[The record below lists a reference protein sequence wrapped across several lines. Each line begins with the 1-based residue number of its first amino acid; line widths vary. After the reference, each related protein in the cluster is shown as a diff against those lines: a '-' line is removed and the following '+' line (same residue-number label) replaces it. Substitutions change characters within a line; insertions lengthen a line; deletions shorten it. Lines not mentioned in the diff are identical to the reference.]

1 MTFPI
6 YGKSKNSCSK
16 PPTRKPHVSGQIP
29 VSFFTDLLIGFLQM
43 DRDIPNVL
51 VSRIHDHQATN
62 VLNTAHVDMSQKPC
76 TTPTDSWC
84 SWMTFTHSCP
94 LVFEILCHTFVPTR
108 IPQKKKVLTTGGR
121 WILGQKPM

>member
-1 MTFPI
+1 
-6 YGKSKNSCSK
+6 
-16 PPTRKPHVSGQIP
+16 
-29 VSFFTDLLIGFLQM
+29 M

-62 VLNTAHVDMSQKPC
+62 VLNTAHVDMSQKPG

-94 LVFEILCHTFVPTR
+94 VCLVFEILCHTFVPTR
-108 IPQKKKVLTTGGR
+108 IPQKKKESPHDRGGMDSGSKAHVTMD
-121 WILGQKPM
+121 LLKGSPKNKKYTL